1 MILSSWSDVFDKMM
15 NHDFKEQTQKQVAA
29 RMYLPPWDATAEPE
43 EMCWVLF
50 FPLGNEQLG
59 T

>member
-1 MILSSWSDVFDKMM
+1 MM